1 MVIRP
6 EPKQGFPSGQRGS
19 VQVAVRSASQVRILS
34 PAPPIYVKRCRVG
47 LEPERELIRSQ
58 CIDRSR
64 GRCESDPPLA
74 GKLAARSA
82 YPLQHQDRIIRR
94 RVEGHPVRERI
105 DSLLDDIAGH
115 ELVRDVPRPALAAG
129 AIGIVLVLI
138 LATIFGANTLSDVL
152 SNEGSNEPLPIG
164 PPPSMP
170 EASRV
175 VDDIETFADFGYRKI
190 DTVPHANAGD
200 FIQFR
205 LEDLGYEVEIQ
216 NFTTELCEDC
226 RNYIATYE
234 GEDPN
239 SWIVV
244 GGHYDAIC
252 YSQQIIIGV
261 EYPGCTSQGAYD
273 DATGAASVLE
283 LARLM
288 KQWGGTPQH
297 TWKFATW
304 DYEEWQGS
312 GSPEGAGYGS
322 ETFVTTLPE
331 GVEIA
336 TYINLDMYGLNWPV
350 ETQLISRLSG
360 CDEDYFHLYLFTSP
374 VEDWSYYEDRGTNVT
389 DEMRSEAA
397 ALQARLNGVLHD
409 ELAYPDQWVVV
420 LDDTKGNS
428 DHYNFISR
436 GWPATWFRGMHEFL
450 QEGDDTCEQ
459 SPKHAP
465 TDRVDVL
472 YQLAGG
478 RSGLEAGMKTG
489 LDGLAMLMWYDFTGQ
504 W

>member
-1 MVIRP
+1 MEEQDTQPVD
-6 EPKQGFPSGQRGS
+6 GM
-19 VQVAVRSASQVRILS
+19 SALKLTSI
-34 PAPPIYVKRCRVG
+34 IVG
-47 LEPERELIRSQ
+47 A
-58 CIDRSR
+58 CII
-64 GRCESDPPLA
+64 LA
-74 GKLAARSA
+74 GL
-82 YPLQHQDRIIRR
+82 
-94 RVEGHPVRERI
+94 
-105 DSLLDDIAGH
+105 
-115 ELVRDVPRPALAAG
+115 AG
-129 AIGIVLVLI
+129 ALLFIAVKDAAEEIGEMQEE
-138 LATIFGANTLSDVL
+138 FENS
-152 SNEGSNEPLPIG
+152 

-170 EASRV
+170 SAAAV
-175 VDDIETFADFGYRKI
+175 VDDIEALADFGYRKI
-190 DTVPHANAGD
+190 DTVAHANAGD
-200 FIQFR
+200 FVQLRF
-205 LEDLGYEVEIQ
+205 EDLGYEVEVQ

-226 RNYIATYE
+226 RNYIATME
-234 GEDPN
+234 GEDPD

-252 YSQQIIIGV
+252 YSQQIVIGI

-273 DATGAASVLE
+273 DATGTASVLE

-288 KQWGGTPQH
+288 MEWQSNLSEALPGIDVRPKH
-297 TWKFATW
+297 TWKFAVW

-312 GSPEGAGYGS
+312 SSPESAGYGS

-350 ETQLISRLSG
+350 ETQLVSQLSG

-374 VEDWSYYEDRGTNVT
+374 VDDWSYYEDRGVNVT
-389 DEMRSEAA
+389 DEMREQAV
-397 ALQARLNGVLHD
+397 ALQDRLGVVLYEHL
-409 ELAYPDQWVVV
+409 EYPTEWVTV

-450 QEGDDTCEQ
+450 QEEDDTCEQ

-472 YQLAGG
+472 YTLAGG
-478 RSGLEAGMKTG
+478 RNGLEAGMQTG
-489 LDGLAMLMWYDFTGQ
+489 LDALALLMWSDVTGNWQ
-504 W
+504 

>member
-1 MVIRP
+1 M
-6 EPKQGFPSGQRGS
+6 EEQDTQ
-19 VQVAVRSASQVRILS
+19 
-34 PAPPIYVKRCRVG
+34 PADGMPALKITSIIVG
-47 LEPERELIRSQ
+47 A
-58 CIDRSR
+58 CII
-64 GRCESDPPLA
+64 LA
-74 GKLAARSA
+74 GL
-82 YPLQHQDRIIRR
+82 
-94 RVEGHPVRERI
+94 
-105 DSLLDDIAGH
+105 
-115 ELVRDVPRPALAAG
+115 AG
-129 AIGIVLVLI
+129 ALLFIAVKDTVEEIGELQEE
-138 LATIFGANTLSDVL
+138 FENS
-152 SNEGSNEPLPIG
+152 

-170 EASRV
+170 SAAAV
-175 VDDIETFADFGYRKI
+175 VDDIEALADFGYRKI
-190 DTVPHANAGD
+190 DTVAHANAGD
-200 FIQFR
+200 FVQLRF
-205 LEDLGYEVEIQ
+205 EDLGYEVEVQ

-226 RNYIATYE
+226 RNYIATME
-234 GEDPN
+234 GEDPD

-252 YSQQIIIGV
+252 YSQQIVIGI

-273 DATGAASVLE
+273 DATGTASVLE

-288 KQWGGTPQH
+288 MEWQSNLSEALPGIDVRPKH
-297 TWKFATW
+297 TWKFAVW

-312 GSPEGAGYGS
+312 SSPESAGYGS

-350 ETQLISRLSG
+350 ETQLVSQLSG

-374 VEDWSYYEDRGTNVT
+374 VDDWSYYEDRGVNVT
-389 DEMRSEAA
+389 DEMREQAV
-397 ALQARLNGVLHD
+397 ALQDRLGVVLYEHL
-409 ELAYPDQWVVV
+409 EYPTEWVTV

-450 QEGDDTCEQ
+450 QEEDDTCEQ

-472 YQLAGG
+472 YTLAGG
-478 RSGLEAGMKTG
+478 RNGLEAGMQTG
-489 LDGLAMLMWYDFTGQ
+489 LDALALLMWSDVTGN
-504 W
+504 WV

>member
-1 MVIRP
+1 VEEQDTQPVDGM
-6 EPKQGFPSGQRGS
+6 
-19 VQVAVRSASQVRILS
+19 SALKLTSI
-34 PAPPIYVKRCRVG
+34 IVG
-47 LEPERELIRSQ
+47 A
-58 CIDRSR
+58 CII
-64 GRCESDPPLA
+64 LA
-74 GKLAARSA
+74 GL
-82 YPLQHQDRIIRR
+82 
-94 RVEGHPVRERI
+94 
-105 DSLLDDIAGH
+105 
-115 ELVRDVPRPALAAG
+115 AG
-129 AIGIVLVLI
+129 ALLFIAVKDAVEEIGEMQEE
-138 LATIFGANTLSDVL
+138 FENS
-152 SNEGSNEPLPIG
+152 

-170 EASRV
+170 SAAAV
-175 VDDIETFADFGYRKI
+175 VDDIEALADFGYRKI
-190 DTVPHANAGD
+190 DTVAHANAGD
-200 FIQFR
+200 FVQLRF
-205 LEDLGYEVEIQ
+205 EDLGYEVEVQ

-226 RNYIATYE
+226 RNYIATME
-234 GEDPN
+234 GEDPD

-252 YSQQIIIGV
+252 YSQQIVIGI

-273 DATGAASVLE
+273 DATGTASVLE

-288 KQWGGTPQH
+288 MEWQSNLSEALPGIDVRPKH
-297 TWKFATW
+297 TWKFAVW

-312 GSPEGAGYGS
+312 SSPESAGYGS

-350 ETQLISRLSG
+350 ETQLVSQLSG

-374 VEDWSYYEDRGTNVT
+374 VDDWSYYEDRGVNVT
-389 DEMRSEAA
+389 DEMREQAV
-397 ALQARLNGVLHD
+397 ALQDRLGVVLYEHL
-409 ELAYPDQWVVV
+409 EYPTEWVTV

-450 QEGDDTCEQ
+450 QEEDDTCEQ

-472 YQLAGG
+472 YTLAGG
-478 RSGLEAGMKTG
+478 RGGLEAGMQTG
-489 LDGLAMLMWYDFTGQ
+489 LDALALLMWSDVTGN
-504 W
+504 WE